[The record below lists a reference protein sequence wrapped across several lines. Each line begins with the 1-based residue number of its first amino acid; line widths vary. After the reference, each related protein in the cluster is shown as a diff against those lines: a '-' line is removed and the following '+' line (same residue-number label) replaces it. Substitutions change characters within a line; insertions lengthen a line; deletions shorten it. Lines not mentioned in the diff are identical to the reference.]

1 MNLFKPRQVKL
12 INALIR
18 HIKAKQNLENS
29 SYFQVDGCI
38 IGNGSQD
45 FTKSHTSYGL
55 NINGEKAQLIDI
67 PGIEGNEE
75 KFIDIIKNALKKAHL
90 VCYVAKEAKGIEETT
105 LQKIKDYMQKNVTEM
120 VGIHNIPLQPQKE
133 YDGDDYV
140 KDITKKFNE
149 ANKKNSNIGEKLQS
163 VVPEDMYK
171 DTVGISAL
179 PGICALAIHN
189 GKTSFAAPEKF
200 PNNTAV
206 AESLKSLR
214 REQRTFLSRASDVD
228 LLKVSHLNKLRNV
241 IIDSCNNAPER
252 IKKAS
257 LIRLSKLLQDDYLAD
272 ITKQKTAIGE
282 FRNKIQKRTNSL
294 RDNIGNARD
303 QLKRNMEHS
312 VKNTVYDFF
321 YQDILEK
328 IIYPHI
334 ERHVKIDEDIL
345 NRELKSEQSR
355 LNKKMS
361 DDIQNA
367 ITSSS
372 KDFAERIQNY
382 VSDYQRG
389 MMLDF
394 QNISLELP
402 EFNAESFDF
411 KQLGSAAMTIGSYA
425 ISGFAI
431 GNVFPGIGTLVGT
444 IVGAFVGLVVWVA
457 GWFTSK
463 ETKIR
468 KAKSNARD
476 KIEECAYETWNKMSG
491 KIRDI
496 ANKLASKTDEV
507 ITLAYRQVESANQ
520 SYNLISDLESK
531 IKKQVKHLDAEIELM
546 RV

>member
-1 MNLFKPRQVKL
+1 MNLFKPKQVKL
-12 INALIR
+12 IDALIK

-29 SYFQVDGCI
+29 NYFQVDGCI

-55 NINGEKAQLIDI
+55 NINGEEAQLIDI

-90 VCYVAKEAKGIEETT
+90 VCYVARESKGIEETT

-133 YDGDDYV
+133 YDGDNYV
-140 KDITKKFNE
+140 DDITQKFKD
-149 ANKKNSNIGEKLQS
+149 ANRKNCNIGEKLQN

-171 DTVGISAL
+171 GTIGISAL
-179 PGICALAIHN
+179 PGLCALTIHN
-189 GKTSFAAPEKF
+189 GKTSLAAPEKF
-200 PNNTAV
+200 PNNSAV
-206 AESLKSLR
+206 AESLKTLR

-312 VKNTVYDFF
+312 VKNAVYDFF

-334 ERHVKIDEDIL
+334 EYYVKIDEDIL

-372 KDFAERIQNY
+372 KDFAERIHNY

-411 KQLGSAAMTIGSYA
+411 KQLGSAAMTIGGYA
-425 ISGFAI
+425 LSGFMI
-431 GNVFPGIGTLVGT
+431 GNVIGA
-444 IVGAFVGLVVWVA
+444 IAGAFVGLVVWFA

>member
-140 KDITKKFNE
+140 EDITKKFNE

-228 LLKVSHLNKLRNV
+228 LLEVSHLNNLRNV

>member
-12 INALIR
+12 IDALIK

-90 VCYVAKEAKGIEETT
+90 VCYVAREAKGIEETT

-140 KDITKKFNE
+140 EDIKKKFNE

-200 PNNTAV
+200 PNNSAV
-206 AESLKSLR
+206 AESLKTLR

-431 GNVFPGIGTLVGT
+431 GNAFPGIGTLVGT
-444 IVGAFVGLVVWVA
+444 IVGAFVGVVVWVV
-457 GWFTSK
+457 GIFSSR
-463 ETKIR
+463 ESKIR
-468 KAKSNARD
+468 KAKNNARD
-476 KIEECAYETWNKMSG
+476 KIEECADETWNKMSS

-496 ANKLASKTDEV
+496 ANKLVSKTDEV
-507 ITLAYRQVESANQ
+507 LTLAYKQVESANQ
-520 SYNLISDLESK
+520 SFNLISDLESK

>member
-1 MNLFKPRQVKL
+1 
-12 INALIR
+12 
-18 HIKAKQNLENS
+18 
-29 SYFQVDGCI
+29 
-38 IGNGSQD
+38 
-45 FTKSHTSYGL
+45 
-55 NINGEKAQLIDI
+55 
-67 PGIEGNEE
+67 
-75 KFIDIIKNALKKAHL
+75 
-90 VCYVAKEAKGIEETT
+90 
-105 LQKIKDYMQKNVTEM
+105 M

-133 YDGDDYV
+133 YDGDNYV
-140 KDITKKFNE
+140 DDITQKFKD
-149 ANKKNSNIGEKLQS
+149 ANRKNCNIGEKLQN

-171 DTVGISAL
+171 GTIGISAL
-179 PGICALAIHN
+179 PGLCALTIHN
-189 GKTSFAAPEKF
+189 GKTSLAAPEKF
-200 PNNTAV
+200 PNNSAV
-206 AESLKSLR
+206 AESLKTLR

-312 VKNTVYDFF
+312 VKNAVYDFF

-334 ERHVKIDEDIL
+334 EYYVKIDEDIL

-361 DDIQNA
+361 DDVQNA
-367 ITSSS
+367 ITSTS
-372 KDFAERIQNY
+372 KDFAERIHNY

-411 KQLGSAAMTIGSYA
+411 KQLGSAAMTIGGYA
-425 ISGFAI
+425 LSGFMI
-431 GNVFPGIGTLVGT
+431 GNVIGA
-444 IVGAFVGLVVWVA
+444 IAGAFVGLVVWFA

>member
-1 MNLFKPRQVKL
+1 MNLFKHRQVKL

-105 LQKIKDYMQKNVTEM
+105 LQKIKNYMQKNVTEM

-140 KDITKKFNE
+140 EDITKKFNE

>member
-140 KDITKKFNE
+140 EDITKKFNE

-206 AESLKSLR
+206 AESLKYLR
-214 REQRTFLSRASDVD
+214 RKQRTFLSRASDVD
-228 LLKVSHLNKLRNV
+228 LLEVSHLNNLRNV

>member
-12 INALIR
+12 IDALIK

-90 VCYVAKEAKGIEETT
+90 VCYVAREAKGIEETT

-133 YDGDDYV
+133 YDGDDYIE
-140 KDITKKFNE
+140 DITKKFNE

-171 DTVGISAL
+171 DTIGISAL

-200 PNNTAV
+200 PNNSAV
-206 AESLKSLR
+206 AESLKTLR

-431 GNVFPGIGTLVGT
+431 GNAFPGIGTLVGT
-444 IVGAFVGLVVWVA
+444 IVGAFVGVVVWVV
-457 GWFTSK
+457 GIFSSR
-463 ETKIR
+463 ESKIR
-468 KAKSNARD
+468 KAKNNARD
-476 KIEECAYETWNKMSG
+476 KIEECADETWNKMSS

-496 ANKLASKTDEV
+496 ANKLVSKTDEV
-507 ITLAYRQVESANQ
+507 LTLAYKQVESANQ
-520 SYNLISDLESK
+520 SFNLISDLESK

>member
-140 KDITKKFNE
+140 EDITKKFNE

-282 FRNKIQKRTNSL
+282 FRNKIQKRANSL

>member
-1 MNLFKPRQVKL
+1 MNPFKPKQVKL
-12 INALIR
+12 IDALIK

-29 SYFQVDGCI
+29 NYFQVDGCI

-55 NINGEKAQLIDI
+55 NINGEEAQLIDI
-67 PGIEGNEE
+67 PGIEGKEE

-90 VCYVAKEAKGIEETT
+90 VCYVAREAKGIEETT

-140 KDITKKFNE
+140 EDIKKKFNE

-171 DTVGISAL
+171 DTIGISAL

-200 PNNTAV
+200 PNNSAV
-206 AESLKSLR
+206 AESLKTLR

-312 VKNTVYDFF
+312 VKNAVYDFF

-345 NRELKSEQSR
+345 NSKLKSEQSR

-372 KDFAERIQNY
+372 KDFAERIHNY

-411 KQLGSAAMTIGSYA
+411 KQLGSAAMTIGGYA
-425 ISGFAI
+425 LSGFMI
-431 GNVFPGIGTLVGT
+431 GNVIGA
-444 IVGAFVGLVVWVA
+444 IAGAFVGLVVWFA

-531 IKKQVKHLDAEIELM
+531 IKKQVKHLDTEIELM

>member
-140 KDITKKFNE
+140 EDIAKKFNE

-444 IVGAFVGLVVWVA
+444 IVGAFVGLVVWVT

>member
-12 INALIR
+12 IDALIK

-90 VCYVAKEAKGIEETT
+90 VCYVAREAKGIEETT

-133 YDGDDYV
+133 YDGDDYIE
-140 KDITKKFNE
+140 DITKKFNE

-171 DTVGISAL
+171 DTIGISAL

-200 PNNTAV
+200 PNNSAV
-206 AESLKSLR
+206 AESLKTLR

-228 LLKVSHLNKLRNV
+228 LLKVSLLNKLRNV

-431 GNVFPGIGTLVGT
+431 GNAFPGIGTLVGT
-444 IVGAFVGLVVWVA
+444 IVGAFVGVIVWVV
-457 GWFTSK
+457 GIFSSR
-463 ETKIR
+463 ESKIR
-468 KAKSNARD
+468 KAKNNARD
-476 KIEECAYETWNKMSG
+476 KIEECADETWNKMSS

-496 ANKLASKTDEV
+496 ANKLVSKTDEV
-507 ITLAYRQVESANQ
+507 LTLAYKQVESANQ
-520 SYNLISDLESK
+520 SFNLISDLESK